1 MNKKQ
6 LEELK
11 GELLK
16 MKESILNG
24 GIYNQREDLHVSTDD
39 LADEADLANSVV
51 EQQVSFSM
59 RQREI
64 AKLRSID
71 QALHRMDQGVYGE
84 CDDCGEGIAFKRL
97 KNQPFTE
104 LCITHAE
111 EAERE
116 NGGRFLRHG

>member
-6 LEELK
+6 LDELK
-11 GELLK
+11 AELLK
-16 MKESILNG
+16 RKEAILNG
-24 GIYNQREDLHVSTDD
+24 GLHNKRDDLHVSSDD

-64 AKLRSID
+64 TKLRNIED
-71 QALHRMDQGVYGE
+71 ALHRMDHGQYGE
-84 CDDCGEGIAFKRL
+84 CEDCGEPIGFKRL
-97 KNQPFTE
+97 KNQPFAE

-111 EAERE
+111 EAERDQ
-116 NGGRFLRHG
+116 GFRRVV